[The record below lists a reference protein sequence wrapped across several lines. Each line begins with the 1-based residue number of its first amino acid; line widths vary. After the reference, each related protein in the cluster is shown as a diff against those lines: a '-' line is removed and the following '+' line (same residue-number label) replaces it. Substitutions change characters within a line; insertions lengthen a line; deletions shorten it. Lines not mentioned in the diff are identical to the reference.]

1 MLERLR
7 QMDRDA
13 VLKRLASGGH
23 LFFEDLTGID
33 LSRINFIELG
43 IRSLGG
49 ARRMRKARFAG
60 SNMQWFNFTQ
70 CDLSGADFS
79 SADLYAT
86 DFTEA
91 NLPRT
96 IFFAANLENA
106 NLFWTNLKEANL
118 QQANL
123 RGAYLERAD
132 LRGANLDGAIFD
144 TETVLPDET
153 NWEPGADITVYT
165 RQSTDTY

>member
-1 MLERLR
+1 
-7 QMDRDA
+7 MDRDA
-13 VLKRLASGGH
+13 VLKRLASHGH
-23 LFFEDLTGID
+23 LIGEDLTGVD
-33 LSRINFIELG
+33 LSHINFIELG

-49 ARRMRKARFAG
+49 ARRLRKARFAG

-79 SADLYAT
+79 SADLYAA

-96 IFFAANLENA
+96 VFFAANLENA
-106 NLFWTNLKEANL
+106 NLFLTNLREANL
-118 QQANL
+118 EQTNL
-123 RGAYLERAD
+123 RGAYLGDAD

-153 NWEPGADITVYT
+153 TWEPGMDITAYT
-165 RQSTDTY
+165 RQE